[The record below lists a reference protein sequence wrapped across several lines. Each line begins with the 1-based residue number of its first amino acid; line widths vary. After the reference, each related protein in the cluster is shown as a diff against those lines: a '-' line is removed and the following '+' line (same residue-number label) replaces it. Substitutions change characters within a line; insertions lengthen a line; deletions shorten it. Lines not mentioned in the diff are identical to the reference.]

1 MACEQTVSQILV
13 SITTVDRRRL
23 VDARRGQPT
32 ISQPPWSLLE
42 AEDQGGFLPWFLRAT
57 DMGENG
63 LALGGQRP
71 PLMPNDLPLMTPRK
85 T

>member
-42 AEDQGGFLPWFLRAT
+42 AGRPRWVFAMVFGGNAGDGNGGKWPGTGRVALASIGWPEVLP
-57 DMGENG
+57 
-63 LALGGQRP
+63 
-71 PLMPNDLPLMTPRK
+71 
-85 T
+85 

>member
-42 AEDQGGFLPWFLRAT
+42 AEDQGGFLPWFLVAMRAT
-57 DMGENG
+57 EMGENG
-63 LALGGQRP
+63 LALGEWRWPQLVG
-71 PLMPNDLPLMTPRK
+71 LKSSPNA
-85 T
+85 